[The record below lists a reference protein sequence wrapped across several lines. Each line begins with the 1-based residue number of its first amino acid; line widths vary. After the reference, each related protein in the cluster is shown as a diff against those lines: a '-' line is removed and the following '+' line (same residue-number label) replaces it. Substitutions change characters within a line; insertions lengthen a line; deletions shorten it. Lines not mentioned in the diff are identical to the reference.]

1 MERIAQEQIT
11 RIVQRHG
18 CREGEIEIRA
28 RTILMP
34 AQWVGSRFVLRG
46 PLLYTR
52 GYIFRPLYSLGLQA
66 IRVVG
71 FAAELTVHDG
81 SYRLLNVQL
90 FLLATPGTLVVQAF
104 PECES
109 QTHSRRTGNHSM
121 MVQAKHLQ
129 RDQE

>member
-1 MERIAQEQIT
+1 MQLLAWGKPWCSRVSLATTT
-11 RIVQRHG
+11 RGRWV
-18 CREGEIEIRA
+18 EI
-28 RTILMP
+28 
-34 AQWVGSRFVLRG
+34 
-46 PLLYTR
+46 LYPRVDFWTPK
-52 GYIFRPLYSLGLQA
+52 GYIFRPLYSLGLRA

-104 PECES
+104 PEGES
-109 QTHSRRTGNHSM
+109 QTHSRRTRNHSM